1 MATWFSVRVVYDKTN
16 EQGRQTK
23 AKEVYLIDALS
34 FTEAEARAIGEVY
47 PYVDK
52 AGELKVTAMKMEEL
66 AEIFNTEDE
75 AADRWYR
82 VKVVF
87 VMMDEKTMKEKK
99 KHQMC
104 LVKGKST
111 EDAMKRL
118 HEGMKGSM
126 ADYVI
131 HTVSETQYEDVF
143 FYSLDKVNDETR

>member
-16 EQGRQTK
+16 EQGKQMK

-34 FTEAEARAIGEVY
+34 FTEAEARAIGEVS

-99 KHQMC
+99 KAQVC

-111 EDAMKRL
+111 EDATKRL
-118 HEGMKGSM
+118 HEGMIGSM